1 MLTALAGADSVSPA
15 SWLLAILP
23 VATLLALVLWGRFG
37 TPVNALL
44 TVAVG
49 AAVAWSAFA
58 AGPATLVVGLGK
70 GAWVGVWILYV
81 IWPALLVHSLAGR
94 IGMSALGE
102 SLEQVLPR
110 RTENVLLLAWVL
122 PSFLQGVSGFGTPIA
137 ICAPLL
143 VAIGVDA
150 TRAVALPLVGYHW
163 AVGFGSM
170 GSSFYMGSLTANLS
184 QDETQAFAG
193 SLAVVLGV
201 NVLLSGVLVALM
213 AGGWRGLREG
223 WRLLV
228 TVGPVMA
235 LVQLGVVRLE
245 PSIGA
250 LCAGSSG
257 LLVVLCWRLAGSR
270 RRRREPQAAVADGR
284 EDTQVPSAPP
294 VRSDLP
300 DTLSHRGTTPR
311 NRAWASAVPYVVLA
325 VLALAVFAPPALR
338 SWVKGHALLGPDF
351 PATRTGKGF
360 STEAVST
367 YNPIALLGHPGTLL
381 LAACLVS
388 LLIWRATAV
397 WRPGTL
403 RGVRGPWLKQ
413 SWKATPTTV
422 LLASVAGVLVD
433 SGMVRTVAVGAAD
446 AAGRAYPVVAPFV
459 GALGSF
465 ITGSTTSSN
474 ALFSSLQHDVAR
486 LIGDRPADL
495 LAAQT
500 AGGNVGNSLAPVVIM
515 LGVTAVGSSTSLSAV
530 LRSTLWPA
538 LVLLVSVLTTTSV
551 LVLLHR

>member
-1 MLTALAGADSVSPA
+1 MTAALAGTESVSSM
-15 SWLLAILP
+15 SWLLAVLP
-23 VATLLALVLWGRFG
+23 VATLLALVLWGRLSN
-37 TPVNALL
+37 PLSAVL
-44 TVAVG
+44 TVATAIV
-49 AAVAWSAFA
+49 VASSAFA
-58 AGPATLVVGLGK
+58 AGPEAIVVGLGK

-81 IWPALLVHSLAGR
+81 IWPALLVHHLAGR
-94 IGMSALGE
+94 IGMADLGR

-150 TRAVALPLVGYHW
+150 TKAVALPLVGYHW

-170 GSSFYMGSLTANLS
+170 GSSFYMGSLTARLS
-184 QDETQAFAG
+184 GKETQEFAG

-201 NVLLSGVLVALM
+201 NLLLAGVLVALM
-213 AGGWRGLREG
+213 AGGWHGLREG

-228 TVGPVMA
+228 TVGPAMA
-235 LVQLGVVRLE
+235 LVQVAVVRLE
-245 PSIGA
+245 PAIGA
-250 LCAGSSG
+250 LCAGSAG
-257 LLVVLCWRLAGSR
+257 LLVVLCLRLIGARRTRRAGPTSKGEAAAGSAD
-270 RRRREPQAAVADGR
+270 AA
-284 EDTQVPSAPP
+284 
-294 VRSDLP
+294 
-300 DTLSHRGTTPR
+300 RGTVQR
-311 NRAWASAVPYVVLA
+311 DRARGAAVPYVVLA

-338 SWVKGHALLGPDF
+338 MFVKGHALLGPDF
-351 PATRTGKGF
+351 PATRTGDGF
-360 STEAVST
+360 VTEAVST

-381 LAACLVS
+381 LAACLLS
-388 LLIWRATAV
+388 LVVWRASGV
-397 WRPGTL
+397 WQPGAL
-403 RGVRGPWLKQ
+403 RDVRGPWLRQ
-413 SWKATPTTV
+413 SWKSTPTTV

-433 SGMVRTVAVGAAD
+433 SGMVRTVAIGAAD
-446 AAGRAYPVVAPFV
+446 VAGRAYPGVAPFV

-474 ALFSSLQHDVAR
+474 ALFSALQHDVAL

-500 AGGNVGNSLAPVVIM
+500 AGGNVGNSLAPVVIL
-515 LGVTAVGSSTSLSAV
+515 LGVTAVGSSASLSGV
-530 LRSTLWPA
+530 LRSTVWPA
-538 LVLLVSVLTTTSV
+538 MVLLVAVLTTTSV